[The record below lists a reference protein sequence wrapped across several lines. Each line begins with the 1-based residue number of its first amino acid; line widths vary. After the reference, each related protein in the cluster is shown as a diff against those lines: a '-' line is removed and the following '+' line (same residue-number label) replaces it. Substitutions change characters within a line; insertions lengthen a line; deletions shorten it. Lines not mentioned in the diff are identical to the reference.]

1 MVLISVPHAFV
12 PFNTIVFNPFCKL
25 RLAVSNPFVSVK
37 LLKVVP
43 FKLRRTP
50 CEVVMFWVFAW
61 KANTGEFTDNP
72 LFDGVTTIKIGAV
85 QGVKFMPQ
93 AC

>member
-1 MVLISVPHAFV
+1 
-12 PFNTIVFNPFCKL
+12 
-25 RLAVSNPFVSVK
+25 
-37 LLKVVP
+37 
-43 FKLRRTP
+43 
-50 CEVVMFWVFAW
+50 MFWIFAW

-72 LFDGVTTIKIGAV
+72 LFDGVTTVKIGAV